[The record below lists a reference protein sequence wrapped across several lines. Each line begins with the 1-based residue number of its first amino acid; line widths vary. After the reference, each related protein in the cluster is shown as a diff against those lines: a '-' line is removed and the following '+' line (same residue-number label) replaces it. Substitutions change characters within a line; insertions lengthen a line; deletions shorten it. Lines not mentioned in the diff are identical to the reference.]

1 MKNSQSKKVSLIT
14 KFIAM
19 FAIFGVVAML
29 VSGIFTFMI
38 QTQIYHREC
47 ESRLKNITNQLNAL
61 ITDDGDDFVNVLYYF
76 KEHSGDMRI
85 KADSSEYYQP
95 ELLAFQKQFAERY
108 PEKTYGVD
116 IFF

>member
-61 ITDDGDDFVNVLYYF
+61 ITDDGDDFVNVLYY
-76 KEHSGDMRI
+76 
-85 KADSSEYYQP
+85 SESTNFSFCP
-95 ELLAFQKQFAERY
+95 GTRFMNIPMACRRRPMPMMSCLGMTA
-108 PEKTYGVD
+108 
-116 IFF
+116 